1 MPDIFAETNDGFQTS
16 GLLSSWDSA
25 HDAVGQSS
33 PSTTSTTYNF
43 AVGTIFASGRGA
55 YFIRRSFF
63 EFDTSGILVA
73 PSSATF
79 QIFVPSTSY
88 DNSSLILVKSGHDPS
103 DTTEDWFSTWLTG
116 LGGTISGW
124 SNTDSEV
131 VPYSS
136 NLAAGMGAGYVSLT
150 LNSDALSDM
159 ASLSSFKVVLM
170 NYSNDY
176 LDSSSSH
183 EGFTGLIFAD
193 NGGTSTSKDPK
204 INYVEA
210 TSNYGHA
217 VMGVASGNI
226 AKVNGVATANIDKVI
241 GVD

>member
-1 MPDIFAETNDGFQTS
+1 MPEIIAESNDGYQQS
-16 GLLSSWDSA
+16 PLKPNWDDA
-25 HDAVGQSS
+25 HDNLGYGY
-33 PSTTSTTYNF
+33 PSTTSTSYLYAIGATY
-43 AVGTIFASGRGA
+43 AAPRSA
-55 YFIRRSFF
+55 YFLRRAFF
-63 EFDTSGILVA
+63 EFDTSGISVT
-73 PSSATF
+73 PSAATLKLH
-79 QIFVPSTSY
+79 VTSTSY
-88 DNSSLILVKSGHDPS
+88 DNSSLIAVKSGHDPS
-103 DTTEDWFSTWLTG
+103 DATEDWFSTWLTG
-116 LGGTISGW
+116 LGGTLSGW
-124 SNTDSEV
+124 SNSDSQV

-183 EGFTGLIFAD
+183 EGFTGLLFAD
-193 NGGTSTSKDPK
+193 TGGTSKDPK
-204 INYVEA
+204 INYVEGTA
-210 TSNYGHA
+210 GYGHA

>member
-1 MPDIFAETNDGFQTS
+1 MPDIFANTNDGFQAS
-16 GLLSSWDSA
+16 GLLAGWDNA
-25 HDAVGQSS
+25 HDTAGAGS
-33 PSTTSTTYNF
+33 PSTTQTTYNF
-43 AVGTIFASGRGA
+43 AVGTIFSAPRSA
-55 YFIRRSFF
+55 YFIRRAFF
-63 EFDTSGILVA
+63 EFDTSGISVA

-88 DNSSLILVKSGHDPS
+88 DNSSLIVVKSGHDPS
-103 DTTEDWFSTWLTG
+103 DATEDWFGTWLTG
-116 LGGTISGW
+116 LGGTLSGW
-124 SNTDSEV
+124 SKSDSQV
-131 VPYSS
+131 VAYSS
-136 NLAAGMGAGYVSLT
+136 NVAAGMGIGYVDLT

-183 EGFTGLIFAD
+183 EGFTGLLFAD
-193 NGGTSTSKDPK
+193 TGGTSKDPK
-204 INYVEA
+204 INYVEGTA
-210 TSNYGHA
+210 GYGHA

>member
-1 MPDIFAETNDGFQTS
+1 MPEIVAESNDGYQQS
-16 GLLSSWDSA
+16 PLKPNWDDA
-25 HDAVGQSS
+25 HDNVGFGS
-33 PSTTSTTYNF
+33 PNTTSATYNF
-43 AVGTIFASGRGA
+43 AIGA
-55 YFIRRSFF
+55 TYAAPRSAFFIRRAFF
-63 EFDTSGILVA
+63 EFDTSGISVA

-88 DNSSLILVKSGHDPS
+88 DNSSLIAVKSGHDPS
-103 DTTEDWFSTWLTG
+103 DATEDWFGTWLTG
-116 LGGTISGW
+116 LGRTLSGW
-124 SNTDSEV
+124 ANSDSQV
-131 VPYSS
+131 VAYSS
-136 NLAAGMGAGYVSLT
+136 NVAAGMGIGYVDLT

-159 ASLSSFKVVLM
+159 VSLSSFKVVLM

-183 EGFTGLIFAD
+183 EGFTGLLFAD
-193 NGGTSTSKDPK
+193 TGGTSKDPK
-204 INYVEA
+204 INYVEGTA
-210 TSNYGHA
+210 GYGHA